1 MQLDKELT
9 AILEYL
15 ERERG
20 LDRQTVLAAI
30 EGGLLSVYR
39 KKMKMETGTE
49 LHIDPQTT
57 EVYIVDAAGNRV
69 PAPALPSGRIAAA
82 SARQMIM
89 QKIREAEKAQLFEEY
104 KNKENTVVSG
114 LVDHYEKGNL
124 IVNLGRIEGLFPASE
139 LTRAERHRRQGAAV
153 KGVIIEVAKEPQG
166 LKIILSSLHPNLIA
180 DLFTQEIPE
189 IRDGLVEIKK
199 IARVAGE
206 ATKVAVSSNDGR
218 IDPVGTCIGIRG
230 TRIRAIMKEVDGE
243 RVDVIRW
250 REDPAEMIAATL
262 SPAKVLKVELFPE
275 RKFSRI
281 IVADD
286 QLAIAIGKKGINVK
300 LASRMSGITVDIKSE
315 SELKSEELPASATL
329 PGVDEILA
337 KKLKEA
343 GFVSLNDIASAR
355 AEDLAR
361 VEGIDP
367 DKAKELIESAN
378 LAIVV
383 P

>member
-1 MQLDKELT
+1 MQLSKEFT

-39 KKMKMETGTE
+39 KKLKMEKGSE

-57 EVYIVDAAGNRV
+57 EVYIVDAAGKRD
-69 PAPALPSGRIAAA
+69 PAPALPLERIAAA

-104 KNKENTVVSG
+104 KAKEGTIVSG
-114 LVDHYEKGNL
+114 LVDHYEKGSL

-139 LTRAERHRRQGAAV
+139 LTRAERHRR
-153 KGVIIEVAKEPQG
+153 KGTTVRGMILEVNKDPQG
-166 LKIILSSLHPNLIA
+166 LNIVLSALHPALVGE
-180 DLFTQEIPE
+180 LFTQEISE

-218 IDPVGTCIGIRG
+218 IDPVGTCIGVRG
-230 TRIRAIMKEVDGE
+230 TRIRAIMKEMDGE

-262 SPAKVLKVELFPE
+262 SPAKVLKVEIFPE
-275 RKFSRI
+275 KKFSRV

-300 LASRMSGITVDIKSE
+300 LASRMSGFTVDIKSE
-315 SELKSEELPASATL
+315 GELKSEELPASATL
-329 PGVDEILA
+329 PGVDETLA

-343 GFVSLNDIASAR
+343 GFVSLNDVASAR
-355 AEDLAR
+355 EEDLAR
-361 VEGIDP
+361 VEGMDP
-367 DKAKELIESAN
+367 DKAKDLIESAR
-378 LAIVV
+378 LTIV

>member
-20 LDRQTVLAAI
+20 LNRQTVLAAI

-57 EVYIVDAAGNRV
+57 EVYIVDAAGNRI

-104 KNKENTVVSG
+104 KSKEGTIVSG

-139 LTRAERHRRQGAAV
+139 LTRAERHRRQGGAI
-153 KGVIIEVAKEPQG
+153 KGVIIEVAREPQG
-166 LKIILSSLHPNLIA
+166 LKIILSSLHPSLIA
-180 DLFTQEIPE
+180 ELFTQEIPE

-206 ATKVAVSSNDGR
+206 ATKVAVSSNDSR

-230 TRIRAIMKEVDGE
+230 TRIRAIMKEVEGE

-262 SPAKVLKVELFPE
+262 SPAKVLKVEVFPE
-275 RKFSRI
+275 RRSSRV

-300 LASRMSGITVDIKSE
+300 LASRMAGVTVDIKSE
-315 SELKSEELPASATL
+315 SELKSEELPASAAL

-343 GFVSLNDIASAR
+343 GFISLNDIASAQV
-355 AEDLAR
+355 EDLAQ
-361 VEGIDP
+361 VEGIDS
-367 DKAKELIESAN
+367 DKAKELIESAR
-378 LAIVV
+378 LTIVL
-383 P
+383 

>member
-30 EGGLLSVYR
+30 EDGLLSVYR

-57 EVYIVDAAGNRV
+57 EVYIVDAAGNRI

-89 QKIREAEKAQLFEEY
+89 QKIREAEKAALFEEY
-104 KNKENTVVSG
+104 KSKEGTIVSG
-114 LVDHYEKGNL
+114 LVDHYEKGSL

-139 LTRAERHRRQGAAV
+139 LTRAERHRRQGAAI
-153 KGVIIEVAKEPQG
+153 KGVIIEVAREPQG
-166 LKIILSSLHPNLIA
+166 LKIILSSLHPSLIA
-180 DLFTQEIPE
+180 ELFTQEIPE

-206 ATKVAVSSNDGR
+206 ATKVAVSSNDSR

-250 REDPAEMIAATL
+250 RENPAEMIAATL
-262 SPAKVLKVELFPE
+262 SPAKVLKVEVFPE
-275 RKFSRI
+275 RRSSRV

-300 LASRMSGITVDIKSE
+300 LASRMSGVTVDIKSE

-329 PGVDEILA
+329 PGVDETLA

-355 AEDLAR
+355 AEDLAQ

-367 DKAKELIESAN
+367 DKAKELIESAC
-378 LAIVV
+378 LAIV

>member
-39 KKMKMETGTE
+39 KKMKIEAGTE

-57 EVYIVDAAGNRV
+57 EVYIVDPTGNRI

-104 KNKENTVVSG
+104 KSKEGTIVSG
-114 LVDHYEKGNL
+114 LVDHYEKGSL

-139 LTRAERHRRQGAAV
+139 LTRAERHRRQGGAI
-153 KGVIIEVAKEPQG
+153 KGVIIEVAREPQG
-166 LKIILSSLHPNLIA
+166 LKIILSSLHPSLIA
-180 DLFTQEIPE
+180 ELFTQEIPE

-206 ATKVAVSSNDGR
+206 ATKVAVSSNDSR

-230 TRIRAIMKEVDGE
+230 TRIRAIMKEVDGK

-262 SPAKVLKVELFPE
+262 SPAKVLKVEVFPE
-275 RKFSRI
+275 RRACRV

-300 LASRMSGITVDIKSE
+300 LASRMSGVTVDIKSE

-355 AEDLAR
+355 AEDLAQ

-367 DKAKELIESAN
+367 DKAKELIESAC
-378 LAIVV
+378 LAIV

>member
-57 EVYIVDAAGNRV
+57 EVYIVDAAGNRI

-104 KNKENTVVSG
+104 KNKEGTIVSG
-114 LVDHYEKGNL
+114 LVDHYEKGSL

-139 LTRAERHRRQGAAV
+139 LTRAERHRRQGGAI
-153 KGVIIEVAKEPQG
+153 KGVIIEVAREPQG
-166 LKIILSSLHPNLIA
+166 LKIILSSLHPSLIA
-180 DLFTQEIPE
+180 ELFTQEIPE

-206 ATKVAVSSNDGR
+206 ATKVAVSSNDSR

-262 SPAKVLKVELFPE
+262 SPAKVLKVEVFPE
-275 RKFSRI
+275 RRSSRV

-300 LASRMSGITVDIKSE
+300 LASRMSGVTVDIKSE

-355 AEDLAR
+355 AEDLAQI
-361 VEGIDP
+361 EGIDP
-367 DKAKELIESAN
+367 DKAKELIESAC
-378 LAIVV
+378 LAIV